1 MATLDPE
8 TNHDVAGV
16 PVHNVHR
23 HDVIVVGAGLAAM
36 RAAVEASKDY
46 DVAVVSK
53 VFPTR
58 SHSGAAQGGIAASL
72 ANEEEDHWEWH
83 MFDTIKGS
91 DYLGDQDAIEILVK
105 EAPIVVREYE
115 HMGAPFSRTA
125 DGRIAQ
131 RMFGG
136 HTLNFGE
143 SPALRA
149 CYSADYT
156 GHVVMHLLYEQC
168 VKHGVRFYSEFRVV
182 QLIVRDN
189 VCRGIVAWDIR
200 NGGLHIFQGKAI
212 MFATGGYG
220 RAYKITTNAHA
231 NTGDGL
237 DLVLKAGLPL
247 EDMEFVQFHPTGI
260 YHNGILM
267 TEGARGEGAY
277 LLNKYGERFMKHYA
291 PTLMEL
297 APRDLT
303 ARAIQTEINEG
314 RGCQTPEQ
322 KANNIPGDFVNLDL
336 THLGEAKLR
345 ERLPQVF
352 DLARNF
358 AGVDVA
364 KEPTPIQ
371 PTAHYSMGG
380 IPCTTEG
387 RVISDAKNTLVHG
400 LYAAGECC
408 CVSVHGANRLGCNST
423 LDATL
428 NGRRTGR
435 AILRDMP
442 DLEYQ
447 DVPADALQEIHAE
460 MDWFYGVHGPENV
473 ADLRSTL
480 QETMMKNCAIF
491 RNEADLKQQLAI
503 IKELQERYP
512 KIGLKDRS
520 MTFNTEVMEAMELGH
535 LLNFSEIVVIGA
547 IERKESRGAHS
558 RTDFPKRDDVN
569 WLKHTMAYK
578 EGDKIRLDFKP
589 VTITRFQPKERKY

>member
-1 MATLDPE
+1 MTIHQHE
-8 TNHDVAGV
+8 V
-16 PVHNVHR
+16 
-23 HDVIVVGAGLAAM
+23 VIIGAGMAGL
-36 RAAVEASKDY
+36 RAALE
-46 DVAVVSK
+46 VAKHADCAVLTK
-53 VFPTR
+53 IFPSR
-58 SHSGAAQGGIAASL
+58 SHSGAAQGGMGAAL
-72 ANEEEDHWEWH
+72 GNLDNDNWEFH
-83 MFDTIKGS
+83 MFDTVKGS
-91 DYLGDQDAIEILVK
+91 DYLGDQDAAEILAK
-105 EAPIVVREYE
+105 EAPEVVYE
-115 HMGAPFSRTA
+115 LEHLGCPFSRTP
-125 DGRIAQ
+125 DGKIAQ

-143 SPALRA
+143 KPALRA

-156 GHVVMHLLYEQC
+156 GHVVLHLLYEQC
-168 VKHGVRFYSEFRVV
+168 VKHAVRFYSEFQMVS
-182 QLIVRDN
+182 LIVKNN
-189 VCRGIVAWDIR
+189 VCRGIIAWDIR
-200 NGGLHIFQGKAI
+200 NGGLHVFRAKAV

-260 YHNGILM
+260 YRNGILM

-297 APRDLT
+297 APRDMT

-322 KANNIPGDFVNLDL
+322 KEKDIPGDFVNLDL
-336 THLGEAKLR
+336 THLGEARLR
-345 ERLPQVF
+345 EVLPQIF

-380 IPCTTEG
+380 IPCTTDG
-387 RVISDAKNTLVHG
+387 RVISDAKNTVVRG

-423 LDATL
+423 QDATL
-428 NGRRTGR
+428 YGRRTGR
-435 AILRDMP
+435 AIVRDLSGLIYE
-442 DLEYQ
+442 DLPPESQ
-447 DVPADALQEIHAE
+447 KDTHAE
-460 MDWFYGVHGPENV
+460 MDWYFNTHGGEN
-473 ADLRSTL
+473 ATDIRHAL
-480 QETMMKNCAIF
+480 QDSMMKNCGIY
-491 RNEADLKQQLAI
+491 RNEKDLKEQLGI
-503 IKELQERYP
+503 VKELQERYQ
-512 KIGLKDRS
+512 KIALKDRS
-520 MTFNTEVMEAMELGH
+520 LQFNTEVMEAIELGH
-535 LLNFSEIVVIGA
+535 LLNFSEVVVIGA
-547 IERKESRGAHS
+547 IERKESRGAHA
-558 RTDFPKRDDVN
+558 RTDFPKRDDAN

-578 EGDKIRLDFKP
+578 AGDKIRLDFKP